1 MSEEKPS
8 EEELKKMIDKAKE
21 TAEKKRKKY
30 ATKVGDLKTSDE
42 DKEVIT
48 KHLEKHREKK

>member
-21 TAEKKRKKY
+21 TAEKKRKEY

-48 KHLEKHREKK
+48 KHLEKHREKE